1 MPQSW
6 SLGYVPPQALPFP
19 DTAQEAMD
27 GAAIVPA
34 GPWGHGHSPRTSIPN
49 PAQGHSSDGH
59 STYSSAGRFLLP
71 ASTRCAGGGTAQD
84 RQRSPGCPVRAGL
97 RQRGTERFRVRHSL
111 SNGTTR
117 ATLPLQQSWLTPNQA
132 AAALAGI
139 RSKWAQASWGQAG
152 ASQPVCGDTGVCLG
166 RQWLTAASCY
176 SDSSKLHAAAW
187 GTVQLS
193 GLYLF
198 STDSWLAENVTVQP
212 FSLAAPGLVHTGSS
226 SMFTTC

>member
-1 MPQSW
+1 MGSWAQPQDLNPKPST
-6 SLGYVPPQALPFP
+6 GALQRW
-19 DTAQEAMD
+19 AQHIQLC
-27 GAAIVPA
+27 GQV
-34 GPWGHGHSPRTSIPN
+34 S
-49 PAQGHSSDGH
+49 
-59 STYSSAGRFLLP
+59 P
-71 ASTRCAGGGTAQD
+71 ASFHTVCWGGTAQD